1 MATPKV
7 HVKTGDTV
15 VVIAGKDAGK
25 KGKVIKVIPSK
36 QRVVVEGINIVKRH
50 TKPNQKQAQGGIME
64 IPAPIHASN
73 VMPFC
78 SKCNQGV
85 RVGHTF
91 LENGDKV
98 RSCKKCG
105 EILDK

>member
-1 MATPKV
+1 MAAPKV
-7 HVKTGDTV
+7 HVKTGDQV

-25 KGKVIKVIPSK
+25 QGKIVKVIPSK

-50 TKPNQKQAQGGIME
+50 TKPNQNQQQGGIME
-64 IPAPIHASN
+64 MPAPIHASN

-85 RVGHTF
+85 RVGHKV
-91 LENGDKV
+91 LDNGTKV
-98 RSCKKCG
+98 KYCKKCG